1 MIQVNYY
8 NPQKVLPRK
17 EYNQLTFSSNENQH
31 LSLSNVTFSSE
42 IFSISSSSMR
52 MCCQRMSC

>member
-17 EYNQLTFSSNENQH
+17 EYSQLTFSSNENQQ

-52 MCCQRMSC
+52 MCRQRMSC